1 MAATSVRDAEI
12 STETG
17 ERALDLLAT
26 SDLELA
32 WLLTGQETR
41 EDHQALD
48 PIAWQL
54 LEGAQNVR
62 RWLWT
67 VALVALVA
75 LALLVV
81 GFFAPSP

>member
-17 ERALDLLAT
+17 EHALDLLAT

-32 WLLTGQETR
+32 RLLTGQETG
-41 EDHQALD
+41 EEHQALD
-48 PIAWQL
+48 LIAWQM

-67 VALVALVA
+67 MILVA

-81 GFFAPSP
+81 GFFAPSL

>member
-17 ERALDLLAT
+17 EHPLDLLGT
-26 SDLELA
+26 SELELA
-32 WLLTGQETR
+32 RLLTGKETG
-41 EDHQALD
+41 EEHQALD
-48 PIAWQL
+48 L
-54 LEGAQNVR
+54 DRLEDAGGRQNVR

-67 VALVALVA
+67 VILVA

-81 GFFAPSP
+81 GFFAPLP

>member
-1 MAATSVRDAEI
+1 MATTSVSDAEI

-17 ERALDLLAT
+17 ERALDLLAA

-32 WLLTGQETR
+32 RLLRGKETA
-41 EDHQALD
+41 EEHQALES
-48 PIAWQL
+48 IAWQM

-67 VALVALVA
+67 MILVA

-81 GFFAPSP
+81 GFFAPSL

>member
-1 MAATSVRDAEI
+1 MATTSVSDAEI

-17 ERALDLLAT
+17 ERALDLLAA

-32 WLLTGQETR
+32 RLLTGQETR
-41 EDHQALD
+41 EEHQALD
-48 PIAWQL
+48 SIAWQM

-67 VALVALVA
+67 MILVA
-75 LALLVV
+75 LALVVV

>member
-1 MAATSVRDAEI
+1 MAATSLRDAEI

-17 ERALDLLAT
+17 ERSLDPLGA

-32 WLLTGQETR
+32 RLLTGKETG
-41 EDHQALD
+41 EEHQALD
-48 PIAWQL
+48 LIAWKM

-67 VALVALVA
+67 MILVA

-81 GFFAPSP
+81 GFFAPSL

>member
-17 ERALDLLAT
+17 EHARNLLAT

-32 WLLTGQETR
+32 RLLTGQETR

-48 PIAWQL
+48 PIAWQM

-67 VALVALVA
+67 MILVA
-75 LALLVV
+75 LALVVV

>member
-17 ERALDLLAT
+17 ERPLDLMGT
-26 SDLELA
+26 SELELA
-32 WLLTGQETR
+32 RLLTGKETG
-41 EDHQALD
+41 EEHQALD
-48 PIAWQL
+48 SIAWQM

-67 VALVALVA
+67 VALVAL
-75 LALLVV
+75 ALLVV
-81 GFFAPSP
+81 GFFVPSP

>member
-17 ERALDLLAT
+17 EGALDLLGT
-26 SDLELA
+26 NELELA
-32 WLLTGQETR
+32 RLLTGKETG
-41 EDHQALD
+41 EEHQALD
-48 PIAWQL
+48 LIAWKL

-67 VALVALVA
+67 VILVA

>member
-17 ERALDLLAT
+17 ERALDLLAA

-32 WLLTGQETR
+32 RLRGKETGE
-41 EDHQALD
+41 EHQALD
-48 PIAWQL
+48 SIAWQM

-67 VALVALVA
+67 MILVA

-81 GFFAPSP
+81 GFFAPSL

>member
-1 MAATSVRDAEI
+1 MATTSVREAEI

-17 ERALDLLAT
+17 ERALDLLAA

-32 WLLTGQETR
+32 RLLTGKETG
-41 EDHQALD
+41 EEHQALD
-48 PIAWQL
+48 SMAWQM
-54 LEGAQNVR
+54 LEGAQTVR

-67 VALVALVA
+67 MILVA

-81 GFFAPSP
+81 GFSAPSP

>member
-1 MAATSVRDAEI
+1 MATTSVRDAEI

-17 ERALDLLAT
+17 ERALDLLEA

-32 WLLTGQETR
+32 RLLTGQVTG

-48 PIAWQL
+48 PIAWQM

-67 VALVALVA
+67 MALVA
-75 LALLVV
+75 LAILVV

>member
-1 MAATSVRDAEI
+1 MATTSVREAEI

-17 ERALDLLAT
+17 ERALDLLAA

-32 WLLTGQETR
+32 RLLTGKETAQE
-41 EDHQALD
+41 HQALD
-48 PIAWQL
+48 SIAWQM

-67 VALVALVA
+67 MILVA
-75 LALLVV
+75 LALVVV

>member
-1 MAATSVRDAEI
+1 MATTSVSDAEI

-17 ERALDLLAT
+17 ERALDLLAA
-26 SDLELA
+26 SGLELA
-32 WLLTGQETR
+32 RLLRGTETGE
-41 EDHQALD
+41 EHQALD
-48 PIAWQL
+48 SIAWQM

-67 VALVALVA
+67 MILVA
-75 LALLVV
+75 LALVVV

>member
-17 ERALDLLAT
+17 ERALDLLAA
-26 SDLELA
+26 SDPELA
-32 WLLTGQETR
+32 RLLTGKETG
-41 EDHQALD
+41 EEHQALD
-48 PIAWQL
+48 SIAWQM

-67 VALVALVA
+67 VILVA
-75 LALLVV
+75 LALVVV

>member
-1 MAATSVRDAEI
+1 MATTSVREAEI

-17 ERALDLLAT
+17 ERALDLLAA

-32 WLLTGQETR
+32 QLLTGKETG
-41 EDHQALD
+41 EEHQALD
-48 PIAWQL
+48 SIAWQM

-67 VALVALVA
+67 MILVA

-81 GFFAPSP
+81 GFLAPSP

>member
-17 ERALDLLAT
+17 EHALDLLAT

-32 WLLTGQETR
+32 RLLGGKETR
-41 EDHQALD
+41 EEHQALD
-48 PIAWQL
+48 SIAWQML
-54 LEGAQNVR
+54 KGEQNVR

-67 VALVALVA
+67 VALVA

>member
-1 MAATSVRDAEI
+1 MAATAVRDAEI

-26 SDLELA
+26 TDLELA
-32 WLLTGQETR
+32 RLLTGQETR
-41 EDHQALD
+41 GDHQALD
-48 PIAWQL
+48 PIAWQM

-67 VALVALVA
+67 VALVAL
-75 LALLVV
+75 ALLVV
-81 GFFAPSP
+81 GFFVPSP

>member
-17 ERALDLLAT
+17 ERALDLLAA

-32 WLLTGQETR
+32 RLLRGEETGQE
-41 EDHQALD
+41 HQALD
-48 PIAWQL
+48 SIAWQM

-67 VALVALVA
+67 VALVT

>member
-32 WLLTGQETR
+32 RLLTGQDTG

-48 PIAWQL
+48 PIAWQM

-62 RWLWT
+62 RWLRT
-67 VALVALVA
+67 MALVA
-75 LALLVV
+75 LAILVV

>member
-12 STETG
+12 STATG
-17 ERALDLLAT
+17 ERALDLLAA

-32 WLLTGQETR
+32 RLLTGKETA
-41 EDHQALD
+41 EEHQALD
-48 PIAWQL
+48 SIAWQM
-54 LEGAQNVR
+54 LEGAQNLR

-67 VALVALVA
+67 MILVA
-75 LALLVV
+75 LALVVV

>member
-1 MAATSVRDAEI
+1 MATTSVRDAET

-17 ERALDLLAT
+17 EHALDLPAT

-32 WLLTGQETR
+32 RRLTGQETG

-48 PIAWQL
+48 PIAWQM

-67 VALVALVA
+67 VALVAL
-75 LALLVV
+75 ALLIV

>member
-12 STETG
+12 STEAG
-17 ERALDLLAT
+17 EGALDLLAA

-32 WLLTGQETR
+32 RLLRGKETGEA
-41 EDHQALD
+41 HQALD
-48 PIAWQL
+48 SIAWQM

-67 VALVALVA
+67 VILVA
-75 LALLVV
+75 LALVIV

>member
-17 ERALDLLAT
+17 EHALDLLAT

-32 WLLTGQETR
+32 RLLTGQETG
-41 EDHQALD
+41 EEHQALD
-48 PIAWQL
+48 SIAGQM
-54 LEGAQNVR
+54 LEGAQNLR

-67 VALVALVA
+67 MILVA
-75 LALLVV
+75 LALVVV

>member
-1 MAATSVRDAEI
+1 MAATSVTDAEI
-12 STETG
+12 STAAG
-17 ERALDLLAT
+17 EGALDLLAA

-32 WLLTGQETR
+32 RLLRGKETA
-41 EDHQALD
+41 EEHQALD
-48 PIAWQL
+48 SIAWQM

-67 VALVALVA
+67 MILVA
-75 LALLVV
+75 LALVVV

>member
-17 ERALDLLAT
+17 ERPLDLLGT
-26 SDLELA
+26 ELELA
-32 WLLTGQETR
+32 RLLTGKETA
-41 EDHQALD
+41 EEHQVLD
-48 PIAWQL
+48 LIAWKM

-62 RWLWT
+62 WLWT
-67 VALVALVA
+67 VILVA

-81 GFFAPSP
+81 GFFAPSL